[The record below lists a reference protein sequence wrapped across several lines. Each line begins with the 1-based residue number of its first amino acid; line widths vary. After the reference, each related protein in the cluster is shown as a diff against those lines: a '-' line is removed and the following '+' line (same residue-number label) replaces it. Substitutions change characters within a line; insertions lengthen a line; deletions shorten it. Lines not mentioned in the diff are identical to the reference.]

1 VLFYKDN
8 LNTRS
13 QMAIRLGTGDL
24 AKYPFLDEAA
34 EYMHQ
39 THFNLDDLNLP
50 ELRHVV
56 HRASS
61 RVRNE
66 IEHGK
71 PDFTLERHEVEIL
84 TFLVG
89 ILIVKAI
96 NSDNLTKKHCLC
108 EALRAERFLVHD
120 LRTQANLPNKE
131 LLLYKIFKELLK
143 MDVIPSPKYNLMFEV
158 KVTDYLKRSHLFH
171 EQEWKLINRLVHD
184 GRVFL
189 DADETVR
196 LIRAEVANLLL
207 ERISQMNP
215 SHVPA
220 AIKEQADF
228 LKASLPITSARI
240 TESPL
245 VYPPCIRHALDVMAA
260 GENLPHSAR
269 VMLATYMLAIGKNIE
284 YVVSLFKTAPDFNE
298 KVSRYQVEHLA
309 GERGS
314 RIRYLVPSCAKL
326 RNDGLCFA
334 TSQCDGLVNP
344 VQFGRSSNY
353 PRQARN
359 LDNRN

>member
-1 VLFYKDN
+1 VLFYKHIKN
-8 LNTRS
+8 NRIVMTL
-13 QMAIRLGTGDL
+13 RLGTGDL

-39 THFNLDDLNLP
+39 TYFNLDDLNLP
-50 ELRHVV
+50 ELRHIV

-61 RVRNE
+61 RIRSE

-71 PDFTLERHEVEIL
+71 PDFTLERHEIEIL

-96 NSDNLTKKHCLC
+96 NLDNLTNKHCLC

-120 LRTQANLPNKE
+120 LKVEEDLSNKK

-143 MDVIPSPKYNLMFEV
+143 MEVVPSSKYKLLFEV
-158 KVTDYLKRSHLFH
+158 KVADYLKRSHLFH
-171 EQEWKLINRLVHD
+171 EQEWKLVNRLVHD

-207 ERISQMNP
+207 ERIRQMNP
-215 SHVPA
+215 SHIPA
-220 AIKEQADF
+220 AIKEQANI
-228 LKASLPITSARI
+228 LKGSIPIATARI
-240 TESPL
+240 TEAPL
-245 VYPPCIRHALDVMAA
+245 TYPPCIIHALDLMAA

-269 VMLATYMLAIGKNIE
+269 VMLATYMLAIGREVEEI
-284 YVVSLFKTAPDFNE
+284 VSLFKNAPDFNE

-309 GERGS
+309 GKRGS
-314 RIRYLVPSCAKL
+314 RVRYLVPSCTKL

-334 TSQCDGLVNP
+334 TSQCDGLINP
-344 VQFGRSSNY
+344 VQFGRSINY
-353 PRQARN
+353 PRQATN
-359 LDNRN
+359 LENRK